1 MTPTP
6 FMLINTAAAVLK
18 VSIET
23 PRAAI
28 HADKYNGSLIR
39 TALSNS
45 LFQYCCCCIDQ
56 REWRGRHI

>member
-6 FMLINTAAAVLK
+6 FILINTEAAVLK

-28 HADKYNGSLIR
+28 LADKYNGSLIR
-39 TALSNS
+39 TALCPN
-45 LFQYCCCCIDQ
+45 LNKTAV
-56 REWRGRHI
+56 